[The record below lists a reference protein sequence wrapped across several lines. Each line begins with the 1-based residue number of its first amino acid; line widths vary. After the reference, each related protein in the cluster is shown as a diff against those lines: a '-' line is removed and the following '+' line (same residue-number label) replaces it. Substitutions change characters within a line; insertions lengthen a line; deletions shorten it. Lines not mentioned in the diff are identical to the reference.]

1 MEERLLQFR
10 VGVVVILAVMIMG
23 ILIFLFGEGW
33 TPQYAIILRPT
44 TAPSVTRNTPVRKNG
59 ILIGRVAKVETAD
72 RGVVLKMN
80 IKRDEKLFQDDV
92 AQIGTESFLGD
103 AVIDILPGAS
113 EVHGAQLGPGDEMLN
128 VKVKPNPLEVVNVVI
143 DLKGKVSD
151 TMDSIQQAGERVNEA
166 AQGISKV
173 TSKFQEALGDEN
185 SDLKVIL
192 ENVRKLSETA
202 NTALTSLNSVMQKF
216 DDFANDESFK
226 GELKE
231 TIKGLPAF
239 FNDAKATMAEAREA
253 INKFGA
259 VGDRADVNLANLED
273 FTKALGSEGPA
284 IVSQLKSSMEGI
296 DRLVKN
302 VDDFSRAINSG
313 EGTLGRIIKDPSLY
327 ENLNATLEN
336 ARDVSYRLKPLMNDL
351 RTFADS
357 LARDPGQLGVRG
369 ALQRKPAGAGY
380 KGTVTNESDATW

>member
-128 VKVKPNPLEVVNVVI
+128 VRVKPNPLEVVNVVI